1 MNVEFINPFLTA
13 TIEVIKTMAFTDTK
27 PGKPFVKKDK
37 IAKGDVSGII
47 GITGPTNGSMS
58 LSFSKPCILKIV
70 SSMLGEEIK
79 EINEDIADAVG
90 ELTNMI
96 SGSARNK
103 LGEKGFSFKIS
114 IPMIVTG
121 NGHQI
126 KHQCRAPVIAIP
138 FTTDNGPFLVEVSF
152 EN

>member
-1 MNVEFINPFLTA
+1 MNVEFINPFLAA
-13 TIEVIKTMAFTDTK
+13 TIEVIKTMAFTDIK
-27 PGKPFVKKDK
+27 AGKPFVKKDK

-58 LSFSKPCILKIV
+58 LSFTKPCILKIV
-70 SSMLGEEIK
+70 SNMLGEDIK

-96 SGSARNK
+96 SGSARNR

-121 NGHQI
+121 SSHQI

-138 FTTDNGPFLVEVSF
+138 FDTDNGPFIVEVSF
-152 EN
+152 ED